1 MKILKTCGLPLLF
14 NQDLQTLNYQSVT
27 YYLSKKLSFD
37 NFGTQIQISKS
48 FTPGNISNFNGTLSF
63 TKNKCTYT
71 PTNYIRSDICKVATK
86 PVRANVY
93 VDATYTASVESVLTS
108 ISDLFRNQFNNLT
121 FDWIRMKS
129 TMNMCENDETI
140 SDIHRSFNKITNNN
154 SSIDVLFI
162 NCTIKDI
169 NGISN
174 QGGYN
179 QTQRKGIV
187 VQANRNIIGTLAHE
201 LGHMFNM
208 SHESDGIMQING
220 TRIVNGTRQF
230 NFNSVDK
237 LCKLLYMKK

>member
-1 MKILKTCGLPLLF
+1 MLF
-14 NQDLQTLNYQSVT
+14 NPVLKTLNYQSVT
-27 YYLSKKLSFD
+27 YYLSKQLSFD

-48 FTPGNISNFNGTLSF
+48 FTSGYISNFNGTLSF

-71 PTNYIRSDICKVATK
+71 PTNYIRSDKCKVATK
-86 PVRANVY
+86 PIRVNVY
-93 VDATYTASVESVLTS
+93 VDATYTASVDSVLKS

-121 FDWIRMKS
+121 FDWSRMKS
-129 TMNMCENDETI
+129 TMNMCKNQESI
-140 SDIHRSFNKITNNN
+140 LDIHKSFNNITNNN

-162 NCTIKDI
+162 NCTMKDKI

-208 SHESDGIMQING
+208 SHESDGIMHMQSSG
-220 TRIVNGTRQF
+220 QRIVNGTRQF
-230 NFNSVDK
+230 NLNSVEK